1 MVCVDESLL
10 VLLVA
15 VPIGSVVFP
24 RGRAVYVFGTSVMVF
39 SPIHFDIG
47 LTHWGCHDSVACSGL
62 LRAHAGALPQ
72 LTILPIIRIGRR
84 PRSQAVRPTRIPA
97 CRADVT

>member
-24 RGRAVYVFGTSVMVF
+24 RGRAVYVFGTSVMV
-39 SPIHFDIG
+39 
-47 LTHWGCHDSVACSGL
+47 LVVALLSCSTAAF
-62 LRAHAGALPQ
+62 LRVSH
-72 LTILPIIRIGRR
+72 
-84 PRSQAVRPTRIPA
+84 
-97 CRADVT
+97 